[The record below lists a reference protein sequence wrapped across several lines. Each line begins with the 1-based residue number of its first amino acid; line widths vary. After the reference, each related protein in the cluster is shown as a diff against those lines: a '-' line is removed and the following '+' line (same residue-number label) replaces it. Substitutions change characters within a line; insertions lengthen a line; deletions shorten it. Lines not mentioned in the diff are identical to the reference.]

1 MKKRIVAFVLAVAM
15 LVISLPLGAIA
26 EEIQIDAMKPNS
38 ATAGNSGTAG
48 EQETDNIGDLY
59 IGESESPYVYWTT
72 DVEKIEEPSK
82 KTDEKTGEEYYVIGT
97 PEELYFLA
105 LQVKSGNAEY
115 AEGNYRLT
123 ANLSFESGKGE
134 QTPPEMIPIGN
145 EDHPFMGNFDGQGHE
160 VAGYTISRVELTDAE
175 QDAHKT
181 DAKKQYIGL
190 FGYVENATIE
200 NLGVRNYQIDY
211 EYFYDCYV
219 GGLVGY
225 SKDSTITN
233 CFADGHTA
241 AACGSMNPLLR
252 EDVESYAGSEI
263 PESLSS
269 EKAGG
274 QGVILDFRGM
284 GSAVNKTI
292 TVSGTVNAIRLI
304 GDAGKTYT
312 GLNIVLN
319 TVEGY
324 AVYVELLDMRFT
336 GGSSKPALS
345 GTASEVYL
353 YSSTVTAEDGSKQTE
368 GKSNRIAGINGAQT
382 AVDLPDCALNICGD
396 VALSMK
402 GGDDT
407 TDVKAA
413 VTVKSISID
422 LRDAEGK
429 NVDLTITG
437 GRGKNGAKG
446 ADATA
451 TAGTGGTGEN
461 GYTGAMAVEA
471 ETINVRAGIV
481 SLYGGNGGDG
491 GKGGTGAAGTNGRN
505 DAESGVYYY
514 RYYDE
519 KEKYE
524 TWDYRVLQAVQTDTW
539 GIWAASSGSTGGTG
553 GTGGDGAN
561 GAAATQA
568 SVISSNT
575 AKINTQSGDAGDGGK
590 GGQGGTG
597 GKGGNGAY
605 YGRAVY
611 KKLTSKGEYDG
622 WNTVNGAKDEG
633 LPYYNKLDITPG
645 IGGNGGSGGKGGN
658 GRKAGAGG
666 VGGSCGKNG
675 EKGEKLGL
683 LIYDGVL
690 VLGKDSYLD
699 YHATAQASGS
709 GSAGSDG
716 SPGSTY
722 PLPGICGSGR
732 VSYSVFLN
740 GGNDA
745 YRVYDNTGAGV
756 TLSVAS
762 ASSDNPTGLNYELVV
777 KSVSGSD
784 GRHMGGYFH
793 EIWSESNKVVYYVVC
808 AKIPVGYRIGMYN
821 NSIGDPAVREW
832 LTDDAGTGEWE
843 WYIGKTVCGS
853 TGTFRTLGFVAIYP
867 DGGTDTTVEWRVAYN
882 NLVDAG
888 VCNGGATVD
897 SLNTPIVSY
906 RTGNKEYAVYPG
918 LASWELAEEWCE
930 ARGGYLATITSAEEN
945 ALLVSLLDQSGY
957 GLGYLGGH
965 RVSDG
970 SDEWCW
976 VTGEPFEYTNWN
988 SPWQPDDSNGIENWL
1003 NLYSTDVADG
1013 KWNDI
1018 ECKHFGMAVI
1028 FERDITDDLT
1038 VETPQVSTEGLFFH
1052 AKLTAGGFIGAA
1064 ENTTVEHCSVIS
1076 VSDGAS
1082 LLDWH
1087 KGNRADSEFSVGEF
1101 AGSADPARLSL
1112 VAAVERKS
1120 AGFAPIDNTSGA
1132 WGFAYSEALD
1142 VQYTKIGFDHT
1153 TGIGRVDKD
1162 GRSYELQYSQNL
1174 TGEGTKAAY
1183 VTARSVVALPS
1194 ATKGAAVTIPQYV
1207 YSGAFFAKVNEIGAK
1222 AFDKAEIGSIDTK
1235 DVETVGD
1242 SAFAGSSLTYAYLND
1257 GVRSVGKNI
1266 FLGCEGLKTIVI
1278 GKNLERTGITDI
1290 KAGLTV
1296 FGLGDFTYDKKN
1308 DKVTISESNLEKFI
1322 VDPENEDLCAVDG
1335 ILYGLHSSAVS
1346 MLDPESKQQIQVKIA
1361 VKVLAVPRM
1370 IDIGDYAPG
1379 LNDERYF
1386 VTFGE
1391 KTQAYQLAIMYIGEK
1406 AFAYNKNITS
1416 VNLRYI
1422 RSVGESAFRGSAIQS
1437 VTFGSFGGLPET
1449 EQIVLGNTNADGTFT
1464 PLLDA
1469 NQNPVTV
1476 AGARESYITR
1486 VENYAFAD
1494 CKNLRS
1500 ADLSAECL
1508 LSIGLGA
1515 FQNSGNYAKPMTI
1528 EIGKNV
1534 EFIGYNGENETDYD
1548 DMHDADSFEG
1558 ASIAAFA
1565 VAEGN
1570 RKFHAEDGVLYRRVL
1585 REEGDAEWYLVAFP
1599 CRKEIGTY
1607 TMVTAF
1613 SVTETETEFSVSPVE
1628 SDTDENPKEYVTVV
1642 NYSAFYGAE
1651 DVTHVIVSDRV
1662 VSIRDYAFTGAQMQS
1677 VYLGA
1682 RVASLGTS
1690 SHEQFTGAQLRKIV
1704 VDPDNSK
1711 YFDRDGVLYA
1721 RDSNGWKLLRYPQNH
1736 DGKAYTVA
1744 SDITVIGKAAFS
1756 RSQNLVNLTLNGD
1769 ITKIEEDAF
1778 QGSKV
1783 LSVIHFC
1790 STTDPR
1796 PFLDIV
1802 DPNKNTEDDSLGRSR
1817 FNAGKRNL
1825 IVAYTDDPNG
1835 YWKEREGARQVN
1847 DGTQNTYTMFAV
1859 EKFRNYDPGQDREEK
1874 PYIFQV
1880 MDSQGYPIN
1889 GVTVKLTDITDDTIG
1904 TPIQSIRTQGG
1915 LAGFTMEDFDT
1926 IKFDAFD
1933 KEYALYVVDDTG
1945 AYFPF
1950 SDPHFRL
1957 DADTRVTYVTL
1968 SSVPSVEGTNVV
1980 ASVAK
1985 TEDFETKVTS
1995 GLFNLRNSFDGG
2007 YSIQESIQT
2016 EVKRF
2021 NNQLFST
2028 LVVSANASYDTN
2040 LEIADYYLSINGQR
2054 FEDYYKEI
2062 FETNEIPAYR
2072 SKIDSTDKNNA
2083 GKINETISFTLNSDV
2098 LGRAAE
2104 TDLYEVTVCFNN
2116 GNSVTSRL
2124 NFQIISL
2131 WVPTLGLSFSND
2143 LSLTFDDDVP
2153 LLGGL
2158 EISILEEDLFE
2169 DQGLPQIAIVAGL
2182 DNFRAA
2188 IDWGLADLDFKNNY
2202 KQKGEWEDFLLG
2214 YKDVLARGDYDSAAL
2229 QKNREQSVSLGLAGY
2244 VDVRLVP
2251 DPETGLGKVQ
2261 LETEVSVKLEYE
2273 LKMGKTMVVFWVIP
2287 LRLDLTVKAG
2297 GSIGA
2302 KLVWDE
2308 DAGLNLDSFKGTV
2321 FGNVKGNAGVGC
2333 KTLSAGLYGSLGIE
2347 IVFIYVAKPTPEN
2360 KTRVDTVTLS
2370 GDVGAY
2376 VKGKLGT
2383 VKISKEW
2390 SFFNMKGL
2398 GNKLV
2403 IWGDGRW
2410 FPDYTDPVSYAAVMA
2425 DLYDSSNY
2433 VLAVS
2438 EAPTEVIKTAP
2449 FSLKDMGESI
2459 DLYEDIALQS
2469 ARVGDRLYFVYR
2481 DDMNGYGTYDENNF
2495 QKLVCQYAE
2504 LNDDG
2509 TVAAWSEPWLI
2520 DDNGYVDGEFKLIP
2534 YGDSVAVVYTQA
2546 GERIEAADE
2555 LQAESAETSV
2565 SDYLSTLDVR
2575 VAILKDGAFEISS
2588 ITSDHDY
2595 DMLVDIDVCDDGLSI
2610 SWVRNQANDMFGC
2623 AAEGLPNRVYR
2634 AVLTDGAWVTTEL
2647 SAYDVAVLDIEQ
2659 GTNGQVAV
2667 LVDTNND
2674 LLTMKDNEKGEVKD
2688 GLQDRML
2695 YILTSGEEAESLAA
2709 MGAYTDVNWF
2719 DEGFVYACEGNLYEV
2734 LEDTGISLFP
2744 AAVTDM
2750 PADYSILRDEEGN
2763 IKAILYVGTT
2773 SYGEDQSGSNLYAI
2787 FYDAADGWGQPLQ
2800 ITDYGVG
2807 NYVSEYAF
2815 TEVGGEL
2822 MVMAILSR
2830 TTESDEVVDVDGET
2844 CAQFETTYS
2853 GRTDSIAY
2861 PNGCEVLGTKIVSV
2875 ETGEAQVQITIKNTG
2890 CTSLDLANLIRV
2902 KLGDNKQAISVKSQN
2917 DPNTLAPTLA
2927 PGCEDVLTVTFA
2939 PGDPTEE
2946 SYTFTFEQTSCASFD
2961 APKPIEL
2968 KLWNSDLVV
2977 YAKQIEL
2984 GGRAYLVIRVVNE
2997 GDLPSVAT
3005 TLSAVVNG
3013 NAITF
3018 AGESTADLAVKA
3030 LKPGESVYLRPELPE
3045 LNETDYLLDLTVKQ
3059 GSEDMQANNT
3069 CRLNVHIPYSVKS
3082 SVTSLTL
3089 DRIKEGD
3096 TWRIKDCDEIITF
3109 RPSGFRFDT
3118 TLRLTTIRLDGVDVT
3133 ERGLF
3138 TITYGDTVEARPVCA
3153 NLGDLAAGTHTFELT
3168 FACTYTELDDEGNA
3182 IGERTENMTVT
3193 ISVTVQGCMATWI
3206 NHVDCDDDHADCIL
3220 KREEYDIGDV
3230 TTPSYRYEGELPMYE
3245 DGIYEYTF
3253 IGWDTNDDGVADVAY
3268 DPETDSYGEFP
3279 PVAYGEMTFTAVF
3292 RRGDPYEWYVVWM
3305 DGNDILSEDDCSAG
3319 NRPEYKGETP
3329 TRADDDTYTFAGW
3342 ATEPNGKVRYL
3353 PGTKFDPIYT
3363 DTAYYAVFV
3372 ASVKPAP
3379 TTGCVLWMNGEEIM
3393 SRIDALEFGTAPVYT
3408 GETPARAEEA
3418 AWSYTFA
3425 GWATEPNG
3433 QVVYEPDDDFAPIYA
3448 DTTYYAVFTATEK
3461 LIRLTLTETGGYT
3474 LDRENGYVRKVV
3486 AQTKVADFRAMFL
3499 NDAETIRI
3507 VDATGKK
3514 LTDTALVGTGSK
3526 VQLMWGDTVLDELVI
3541 IVVGDVN
3548 GDGRIT
3554 AVDYTRIKGHC
3565 LKTFTLTGYALI
3577 AADVNGDGKIKAVD
3591 YMRVKGHCLKT
3602 YNLYE

>member
-26 EEIQIDAMKPNS
+26 EGIQIDAMKSNS

-48 EQETDNIGDLY
+48 EQKTDNIGDLY
-59 IGESESPYVYWTT
+59 IGESESSYVYWTGAEVT
-72 DVEKIEEPSK
+72 KLSK
-82 KTDEKTGEEYYVIGT
+82 ETDEKTGEEYYVIGT

-181 DAKKQYIGL
+181 DAKEQYIGL

-319 TVEGY
+319 TDSGY
-324 AVYVELLDMRFT
+324 AVYVELLDMNFT
-336 GGSSKPALS
+336 GGTDKPALS

-353 YSSTVTAEDGSKQTE
+353 YSSTVTAEDGSKLTE

-407 TDVKAA
+407 TNAKAA

-422 LRDAEGK
+422 LRDAAGK

-437 GRGKNGAKG
+437 GRGKTGATG
-446 ADATA
+446 ATGATGTDPTA
-451 TAGTGGTGEN
+451 TAGTGGTGGN

-471 ETINVRAGIV
+471 EIIAVYAGRA
-481 SLYGGNGGDG
+481 SFYGGNGGDG
-491 GKGGTGAAGTNGRN
+491 G
-505 DAESGVYYY
+505 V
-514 RYYDE
+514 
-519 KEKYE
+519 
-524 TWDYRVLQAVQTDTW
+524 
-539 GIWAASSGSTGGTG
+539 GGTG
-553 GTGGDGAN
+553 GIGAN
-561 GAAATQA
+561 GSNGTDHGGVRYEYQ
-568 SVISSNT
+568 SST
-575 AKINTQSGDAGDGGK
+575 EPAYSRPTG
-590 GGQGGTG
+590 GGQGGKG
-597 GKGGNGAY
+597 GKGGNGGPGAQALECPVLLSGIAEKY
-605 YGRAVY
+605 VKAGHDGDGGQGGAGGKGGKGGTGPQICARRNSNGWP
-611 KKLTSKGEYDG
+611 SKGGPFMTFDDAEEKGKALFNHYD
-622 WNTVNGAKDEG
+622 V
-633 LPYYNKLDITPG
+633 TPAA
-645 IGGNGGSGGKGGN
+645 GGKGGN
-658 GRKAGAGG
+658 GGDGGDGYHAGAGG
-666 VGGSCGKNG
+666 APGAGGDGGDAGKKDVDSRYYAAGGFSKKDEQEAYHGVYTSGLG
-675 EKGEKLGL
+675 ESGQTGEL
-683 LIYDGVL
+683 
-690 VLGKDSYLD
+690 
-699 YHATAQASGS
+699 
-709 GSAGSDG
+709 AGS
-716 SPGSTY
+716 SGSTY
-722 PLPGICGSGR
+722 PLPGIYGSAL
-732 VSYSVFLN
+732 VSDSVFLN
-740 GGNDA
+740 GSNGA

-808 AKIPVGYRIGMYN
+808 AKIPVGYRIGMYSN
-821 NSIGDPAVREW
+821 ALGKGAYAEW

-853 TGTFRTLGFVAIYP
+853 NGTFETLGFVAIYP

-918 LASWELAEEWCE
+918 LVSWELAEEWCE

-957 GLGYLGGH
+957 RYAYFGAK

-970 SDEWCW
+970 SQEWCW
-976 VTGEPFEYTNWN
+976 VTGEPFEYTNWTSGEPN
-988 SPWQPDDSNGIENWL
+988 DSGNLENWAQMY
-1003 NLYSTDVADG
+1003 NTHYGHGQWNDVRDVAT
-1013 KWNDI
+1013 NYCYI
-1018 ECKHFGMAVI
+1018 Q
-1028 FERDITDDLT
+1028 ERDITDDLT
-1038 VETPQVSTEGLFFH
+1038 VETPQVSTEDLFFR

-1120 AGFAPIDNTSGA
+1120 DGFAPIDNTSGA

-1222 AFDKAEIGSIDTK
+1222 AFENAEIGSIDTK

-1266 FLGCEGLKTIVI
+1266 FSGCYELRTIEIGANLTLTKVDNARPGENNNGSNEGLKEE
-1278 GKNLERTGITDI
+1278 GYL
-1290 KAGLTV
+1290 
-1296 FGLGDFTYDKKN
+1296 FGLDKGK
-1308 DKVTISESNLEKFI
+1308 SNLEAYK
-1322 VDPENEDLCAVDG
+1322 VSSKNQTMAAVDG
-1335 ILYGLHSSAVS
+1335 ILYELHDSNVTMKNDAGEDQTYRLAVAVVDAPVNS
-1346 MLDPESKQQIQVKIA
+1346 GSECYAPAVATPVDTEDGGVILAVVKIYRYA
-1361 VKVLAVPRM
+1361 FANNTKIQKLDLKYIR
-1370 IDIGDYAPG
+1370 DIGS
-1379 LNDERYF
+1379 N
-1386 VTFGE
+1386 
-1391 KTQAYQLAIMYIGEK
+1391 
-1406 AFAYNKNITS
+1406 AFD
-1416 VNLRYI
+1416 
-1422 RSVGESAFRGSAIQS
+1422 SAAELTT
-1437 VTFGSFGGLPET
+1437 VTFGSADKT
-1449 EQIVLGNTNADGTFT
+1449 ADVITLGFTKADGVFVPIKDKDGKDITT
-1464 PLLDA
+1464 
-1469 NQNPVTV
+1469 
-1476 AGARESYITR
+1476 AGVGEKWSTL
-1486 VENYAFAD
+1486 VGSYAFNN
-1494 CKNLRS
+1494 CQSLKS
-1500 ADLSAECL
+1500 VDLSADCL
-1508 LSIGLGA
+1508 TAIGEGA
-1515 FQNSGNYAKPMTI
+1515 FAGAGTKTNGLDIT
-1528 EIGKNV
+1528 IGKNI
-1534 EFIGYNGENETDYD
+1534 EYIGVNTINEQ
-1548 DMHDADSFEG
+1548 AKWPSNRG
-1558 ASIAAFA
+1558 ASLNDHSTFAGAFVRSYA

-1570 RKFHAEDGVLYRRVL
+1570 EVYRAENGVLYRCVGQDQQDGK
-1585 REEGDAEWYLVAFP
+1585 EEWYLVAYPTHAGISAFTVASESTNITRIHDNAFQNVTKLTDV
-1599 CRKEIGTY
+1599 CVSDSVTGIGNYAFAMSGSIAYIDIGRGVTGIGWGDEGGDIFAGTY
-1607 TMVTAF
+1607 TAFDGCTALKEINVSSDNTVF
-1613 SVTETETEFSVSPVE
+1613 SS
-1628 SDTDENPKEYVTVV
+1628 EN
-1642 NYSAFYGAE
+1642 
-1651 DVTHVIVSDRV
+1651 
-1662 VSIRDYAFTGAQMQS
+1662 
-1677 VYLGA
+1677 
-1682 RVASLGTS
+1682 
-1690 SHEQFTGAQLRKIV
+1690 
-1704 VDPDNSK
+1704 
-1711 YFDRDGVLYA
+1711 GVLYNKDKTTLLKYPIA
-1721 RDSNGWKLLRYPQNH
+1721 KPGYTFYVGKGTVNIWKFAFCGCRNLRSLVIEAEN
-1736 DGKAYTVA
+1736 V
-1744 SDITVIGKAAFS
+1744 SSIGK
-1756 RSQNLVNLTLNGD
+1756 N
-1769 ITKIEEDAF
+1769 AF
-1778 QGSKV
+1778 QGATS
-1783 LSVIHFC
+1783 LAMIHFKNC
-1790 STTDPR
+1790 PPPTGLFDSNTNLVVDRDTFKTGYGSGTVLAYSVEKDKWKCHEHEYYETSGGSGRKLSFSIEEFCGYPSDSSQLTDDYYA
-1796 PFLDIV
+1796 FVVL
-1802 DPNKNTEDDSLGRSR
+1802 DSL
-1817 FNAGKRNL
+1817 
-1825 IVAYTDDPNG
+1825 
-1835 YWKEREGARQVN
+1835 
-1847 DGTQNTYTMFAV
+1847 
-1859 EKFRNYDPGQDREEK
+1859 
-1874 PYIFQV
+1874 
-1880 MDSQGYPIN
+1880 GYPIN
-1889 GVTVKLTDITDDTIG
+1889 GIYIELTPNPKEADTGTETALETETVSTGTKKDDQGQTIRS
-1904 TPIQSIRTQGG
+1904 Q
-1915 LAGFTMEDFDT
+1915 AGISMFYNLD
-1926 IKFDAFD
+1926 
-1933 KEYALYVVDDTG
+1933 YSRSYSLRVVDGNG
-1945 AYFPF
+1945 AYFPY
-1950 SDPHFRL
+1950 SDTNFRL
-1957 DADTRVTYVTL
+1957 DWETKITYVTL
-1968 SSVPSVEGTNVV
+1968 SSVPTVEGTNVV
-1980 ASVAK
+1980 ASVEK
-1985 TEDFETKVTS
+1985 SNDSTGTPSDYLQ
-1995 GLFNLRNSFDGG
+1995 GSFQGHKISLGNAINGG

-2028 LVVSANASYDTN
+2028 LVVSVNASYDQGS
-2040 LEIADYYLSINGQR
+2040 EIAGYYLSRNG
-2054 FEDYYKEI
+2054 ESVATYKVGTGDDAITKTMTTERI
-2062 FETNEIPAYR
+2062 EGEANGKR
-2072 SKIDSTDKNNA
+2072 SDTLK
-2083 GKINETISFTLNSDV
+2083 FTLESDF
-2098 LGRAAE
+2098 LQSCAE
-2104 TDLYEVTVCFNN
+2104 DDHFDVTVKFTN

-2131 WVPTLGLSFSND
+2131 DIPTLNFKLMDEFSF
-2143 LSLTFDDDVP
+2143 TFDKSIPV
-2153 LLGGL
+2153 LGGMTIPIIEKEKSDGSHMPKL
-2158 EISILEEDLFE
+2158 TI
-2169 DQGLPQIAIVAGL
+2169 IAGI
-2182 DNFRAA
+2182 DNFRVAVDWN
-2188 IDWGLADLDFKNNY
+2188 IDDVNGLKDFKENLNG
-2202 KQKGEWEDFLLG
+2202 KESLHAWNVWKDRVKSNKLDTFQSPDFE
-2214 YKDVLARGDYDSAAL
+2214 AS
-2229 QKNREQSVSLGLAGY
+2229 RETSCTIRMAGY

-2261 LETEVSVKLEYE
+2261 LESEVSVKLEFE
-2273 LKMGKTMVVFWVIP
+2273 AKFGKTMIVFWVIP
-2287 LRLDLTVKAG
+2287 LRLDLELNG
-2297 GSIGA
+2297 YGA
-2302 KLVWDE
+2302 TTATLVWDN
-2308 DAGLNLDSFKGTV
+2308 DAGLKFNDVTFTLG
-2321 FGNVKGNAGVGC
+2321 AGVNASAGIGC
-2333 KTLSAGLYGSLGIE
+2333 KTLSAGLYGSLGVE
-2347 IVFIYVAKPTPEN
+2347 FVVAYVAQPGNPFDL
-2360 KTRVDTVTLS
+2360 DTVTLT
-2370 GDVGAY
+2370 GDLGAY
-2376 VKGKLGT
+2376 VKGSLGF
-2383 VKISKEW
+2383 VKIDKKW

-2634 AVLTDGAWVTTEL
+2634 AVLVDGAWVTTEL

-2719 DEGFVYACEGNLYEV
+2719 DEGFVYACEGKLYEV

-2750 PADYSILRDEEGN
+2750 PDDYSILRDEEGN

-2830 TTESDEVVDVDGET
+2830 TTESDEVVDIDGET

-2861 PNGCEVLGTKIVSV
+2861 PNGCEVLDTKIVSV
-2875 ETGEAQVQITIKNTG
+2875 TTGEAQVQITIKNTG

-2902 KLGDNKQAISVKSQN
+2902 KLGDNEKVVSVKSQN
-2917 DPNTLAPTLA
+2917 DPDTLAPTLA

-3059 GSEDMQANNT
+3059 ESEDMQANNT
-3069 CRLNVHIPYSVKS
+3069 CRLNVHIPYSVRS

-3089 DRIKEGD
+3089 DRIKDGD

-3118 TLRLTTIRLDGVDVT
+3118 TLRLMTIRLDGVDVT

-3193 ISVTVQGCMATWI
+3193 LPVTVQGCMATWI

-3253 IGWDTNDDGVADVAY
+3253 IGWDTNGDGVADVAY

-3329 TRADDDTYTFAGW
+3329 TRADDDTYTYTFAGW

-3379 TTGCVLWMNGEEIM
+3379 TTGCVLWMNGEEVM
-3393 SRIDALEFGTAPVYT
+3393 SRIDALTFGTAPVYT
-3408 GETPARAEEA
+3408 GETPTRAEEA

-3486 AQTKVADFRAMFL
+3486 AQTKVADFRAVFL

-3507 VDATGKK
+3507 VDATGKQ
-3514 LTDTALVGTGSK
+3514 LADTALVGTGSK

-3548 GDGRIT
+3548 GDGKT
-3554 AVDYTRIKGHC
+3554 NGKDYSRLRKYLNGDDVSIN
-3565 LKTFTLTGYALI
+3565 LV
-3577 AADVNGDGKIKAVD
+3577 AADVTGDGKVNMKDCSRLQKYLNGWQVEIK
-3591 YMRVKGHCLKT
+3591 
-3602 YNLYE
+3602 

>member
-26 EEIQIDAMKPNS
+26 EEIQIDVMKPNS

-48 EQETDNIGDLY
+48 EQETDNIGNLY
-59 IGESESPYVYWTT
+59 IGESELPYVYWTGAEVT
-72 DVEKIEEPSK
+72 KLSK
-82 KTDEKTGEEYYVIGT
+82 TTDEKTGEEYYVIDK

-145 EDHPFMGNFDGQGHE
+145 EDHPFMGSFDGQGHE

-181 DAKKQYIGL
+181 DAKEQYIGL

-319 TVEGY
+319 TVESY

-422 LRDAEGK
+422 LRDAAGK

-437 GRGKNGAKG
+437 GRGKTGATG
-446 ADATA
+446 ATGATGTDPTA
-451 TAGTGGTGEN
+451 TAGTGSTGGN

-471 ETINVRAGIV
+471 EIIAVYAGRA
-481 SLYGGNGGDG
+481 SFYGGNGGDG
-491 GKGGTGAAGTNGRN
+491 GVGGTGGIGANGSNGTDHGEVRHEYQSSTEPAYSRPTSGGQGGKGGKGGDGGPGAQALECPVLFSGIAEKYVKAGHDGDGGQGGAGGKGGKGGTGARICARRNSNGWPSKGGPFMTFD
-505 DAESGVYYY
+505 DAEEKGKALFDH
-514 RYYDE
+514 YDV
-519 KEKYE
+519 
-524 TWDYRVLQAVQTDTW
+524 TP
-539 GIWAASSGSTGGTG
+539 AA
-553 GTGGDGAN
+553 
-561 GAAATQA
+561 
-568 SVISSNT
+568 
-575 AKINTQSGDAGDGGK
+575 
-590 GGQGGTG
+590 G
-597 GKGGNGAY
+597 GKGGNG
-605 YGRAVY
+605 G
-611 KKLTSKGEYDG
+611 DG
-622 WNTVNGAKDEG
+622 GDG
-633 LPYYNKLDITPG
+633 YH
-645 IGGNGGSGGKGGN
+645 
-658 GRKAGAGG
+658 AGAGG
-666 VGGSCGKNG
+666 APGAGGDGGDAGKKDVDSRYYAAGGFSKKDEQEAYHGVYTSGVGESGQTG
-675 EKGEKLGL
+675 EL
-683 LIYDGVL
+683 
-690 VLGKDSYLD
+690 
-699 YHATAQASGS
+699 A
-709 GSAGSDG
+709 G

-722 PLPGICGSGR
+722 PLPGIYGSALFDET
-732 VSYSVFLN
+732 VFLD

-745 YRVYDNTGAGV
+745 YRKYDNNGAGV
-756 TLSVAS
+756 EISTAA
-762 ASSDNPTGLNYELVV
+762 ASSDNPTGCNYELVV
-777 KSVSGSD
+777 KSVD
-784 GRHMGGYFH
+784 GASPWHMGGYCH
-793 EIWSESNKVVYYVVC
+793 TIGSEPNKVFYYVIC
-808 AKIPVGYRIGMYN
+808 AKIPVGYCIHMCGNY
-821 NSIGDPAVREW
+821 IGDGAYTQW
-832 LTDDAGTGEWE
+832 LTDNAGTGEWE
-843 WYIGKTVCGS
+843 WYIGKTVCGYS
-853 TGTFRTLGFVAIYP
+853 GTFDTLGFVALYRN
-867 DGGTDTTVEWRVAYN
+867 GGTDNSVEWRVAYD

-888 VCNGGATVD
+888 VCDGGATVD

-1038 VETPQVSTEGLFFH
+1038 VETPQVSTEDLFFH

-1101 AGSADPARLSL
+1101 AGSADSARLSL

-1222 AFDKAEIGSIDTK
+1222 AFENTEIGSIDTK

-1690 SHEQFTGAQLRKIV
+1690 PHEQFTGAQLRKIV

-1802 DPNKNTEDDSLGRSR
+1802 DLNKNTEDDSLGRSR

-2040 LEIADYYLSINGQR
+2040 LEIADYYLS
-2054 FEDYYKEI
+2054 
-2062 FETNEIPAYR
+2062 
-2072 SKIDSTDKNNA
+2072 
-2083 GKINETISFTLNSDV
+2083 
-2098 LGRAAE
+2098 
-2104 TDLYEVTVCFNN
+2104 
-2116 GNSVTSRL
+2116 SR
-2124 NFQIISL
+2124 
-2131 WVPTLGLSFSND
+2131 
-2143 LSLTFDDDVP
+2143 
-2153 LLGGL
+2153 
-2158 EISILEEDLFE
+2158 
-2169 DQGLPQIAIVAGL
+2169 
-2182 DNFRAA
+2182 
-2188 IDWGLADLDFKNNY
+2188 
-2202 KQKGEWEDFLLG
+2202 
-2214 YKDVLARGDYDSAAL
+2214 
-2229 QKNREQSVSLGLAGY
+2229 
-2244 VDVRLVP
+2244 
-2251 DPETGLGKVQ
+2251 
-2261 LETEVSVKLEYE
+2261 
-2273 LKMGKTMVVFWVIP
+2273 
-2287 LRLDLTVKAG
+2287 
-2297 GSIGA
+2297 
-2302 KLVWDE
+2302 
-2308 DAGLNLDSFKGTV
+2308 
-2321 FGNVKGNAGVGC
+2321 
-2333 KTLSAGLYGSLGIE
+2333 
-2347 IVFIYVAKPTPEN
+2347 
-2360 KTRVDTVTLS
+2360 
-2370 GDVGAY
+2370 
-2376 VKGKLGT
+2376 
-2383 VKISKEW
+2383 
-2390 SFFNMKGL
+2390 
-2398 GNKLV
+2398 
-2403 IWGDGRW
+2403 
-2410 FPDYTDPVSYAAVMA
+2410 
-2425 DLYDSSNY
+2425 
-2433 VLAVS
+2433 
-2438 EAPTEVIKTAP
+2438 
-2449 FSLKDMGESI
+2449 
-2459 DLYEDIALQS
+2459 
-2469 ARVGDRLYFVYR
+2469 
-2481 DDMNGYGTYDENNF
+2481 
-2495 QKLVCQYAE
+2495 
-2504 LNDDG
+2504 
-2509 TVAAWSEPWLI
+2509 
-2520 DDNGYVDGEFKLIP
+2520 
-2534 YGDSVAVVYTQA
+2534 
-2546 GERIEAADE
+2546 
-2555 LQAESAETSV
+2555 
-2565 SDYLSTLDVR
+2565 
-2575 VAILKDGAFEISS
+2575 
-2588 ITSDHDY
+2588 
-2595 DMLVDIDVCDDGLSI
+2595 
-2610 SWVRNQANDMFGC
+2610 
-2623 AAEGLPNRVYR
+2623 
-2634 AVLTDGAWVTTEL
+2634 
-2647 SAYDVAVLDIEQ
+2647 
-2659 GTNGQVAV
+2659 
-2667 LVDTNND
+2667 
-2674 LLTMKDNEKGEVKD
+2674 
-2688 GLQDRML
+2688 
-2695 YILTSGEEAESLAA
+2695 TSGTFIEPV
-2709 MGAYTDVNWF
+2709 G
-2719 DEGFVYACEGNLYEV
+2719 
-2734 LEDTGISLFP
+2734 
-2744 AAVTDM
+2744 
-2750 PADYSILRDEEGN
+2750 LRICIRAGC
-2763 IKAILYVGTT
+2763 
-2773 SYGEDQSGSNLYAI
+2773 
-2787 FYDAADGWGQPLQ
+2787 
-2800 ITDYGVG
+2800 
-2807 NYVSEYAF
+2807 
-2815 TEVGGEL
+2815 
-2822 MVMAILSR
+2822 
-2830 TTESDEVVDVDGET
+2830 T
-2844 CAQFETTYS
+2844 CICCIS
-2853 GRTDSIAY
+2853 GRSECRRY
-2861 PNGCEVLGTKIVSV
+2861 
-2875 ETGEAQVQITIKNTG
+2875 
-2890 CTSLDLANLIRV
+2890 
-2902 KLGDNKQAISVKSQN
+2902 
-2917 DPNTLAPTLA
+2917 
-2927 PGCEDVLTVTFA
+2927 
-2939 PGDPTEE
+2939 
-2946 SYTFTFEQTSCASFD
+2946 
-2961 APKPIEL
+2961 
-2968 KLWNSDLVV
+2968 
-2977 YAKQIEL
+2977 
-2984 GGRAYLVIRVVNE
+2984 GG
-2997 GDLPSVAT
+2997 
-3005 TLSAVVNG
+3005 
-3013 NAITF
+3013 
-3018 AGESTADLAVKA
+3018 
-3030 LKPGESVYLRPELPE
+3030 
-3045 LNETDYLLDLTVKQ
+3045 
-3059 GSEDMQANNT
+3059 
-3069 CRLNVHIPYSVKS
+3069 
-3082 SVTSLTL
+3082 
-3089 DRIKEGD
+3089 
-3096 TWRIKDCDEIITF
+3096 
-3109 RPSGFRFDT
+3109 
-3118 TLRLTTIRLDGVDVT
+3118 
-3133 ERGLF
+3133 
-3138 TITYGDTVEARPVCA
+3138 
-3153 NLGDLAAGTHTFELT
+3153 
-3168 FACTYTELDDEGNA
+3168 
-3182 IGERTENMTVT
+3182 
-3193 ISVTVQGCMATWI
+3193 
-3206 NHVDCDDDHADCIL
+3206 
-3220 KREEYDIGDV
+3220 
-3230 TTPSYRYEGELPMYE
+3230 
-3245 DGIYEYTF
+3245 
-3253 IGWDTNDDGVADVAY
+3253 
-3268 DPETDSYGEFP
+3268 
-3279 PVAYGEMTFTAVF
+3279 
-3292 RRGDPYEWYVVWM
+3292 
-3305 DGNDILSEDDCSAG
+3305 
-3319 NRPEYKGETP
+3319 
-3329 TRADDDTYTFAGW
+3329 
-3342 ATEPNGKVRYL
+3342 
-3353 PGTKFDPIYT
+3353 
-3363 DTAYYAVFV
+3363 
-3372 ASVKPAP
+3372 
-3379 TTGCVLWMNGEEIM
+3379 
-3393 SRIDALEFGTAPVYT
+3393 
-3408 GETPARAEEA
+3408 
-3418 AWSYTFA
+3418 
-3425 GWATEPNG
+3425 
-3433 QVVYEPDDDFAPIYA
+3433 
-3448 DTTYYAVFTATEK
+3448 
-3461 LIRLTLTETGGYT
+3461 
-3474 LDRENGYVRKVV
+3474 
-3486 AQTKVADFRAMFL
+3486 
-3499 NDAETIRI
+3499 
-3507 VDATGKK
+3507 
-3514 LTDTALVGTGSK
+3514 
-3526 VQLMWGDTVLDELVI
+3526 
-3541 IVVGDVN
+3541 
-3548 GDGRIT
+3548 
-3554 AVDYTRIKGHC
+3554 
-3565 LKTFTLTGYALI
+3565 
-3577 AADVNGDGKIKAVD
+3577 
-3591 YMRVKGHCLKT
+3591 
-3602 YNLYE
+3602 